1 MNELITILET
11 DDANVEIV
19 INDIIETIK
28 DNLNNE

>member
-1 MNELITILET
+1 MNELIDILDA

>member
-11 DDANVEIV
+11 DDTNVKIV